1 MNIDRYKSISNLPT
15 EYNLEKI
22 PTYIPEPKDFDYQR
36 GYITRYFVQKSN
48 DTLAP
53 VFEINSSI
61 FTSLSNNSFYKTI
74 TLDWRLV
81 GTVEQMKESN
91 FKSVKIAA
99 KNLPRIQIY
108 LPNLLQFYKY

>member
-1 MNIDRYKSISNLPT
+1 MNIDRYKSISSLPT

-22 PTYIPEPKDFDYQR
+22 PTHIPEPKDFDYQR

-53 VFEINSSI
+53 VFEINSST

-74 TLDWRLV
+74 TLD
-81 GTVEQMKESN
+81 
-91 FKSVKIAA
+91 
-99 KNLPRIQIY
+99 
-108 LPNLLQFYKY
+108 

>member
-1 MNIDRYKSISNLPT
+1 MNIDRYKSISKLPT
-15 EYNLEKI
+15 EYKLEKI
-22 PTYIPEPKDFDYQR
+22 PAHIPEPTEFDYKR

-53 VFEINSSI
+53 VYEINAST
-61 FTSLSNNSFYKTI
+61 FTNLSNNSFYKTI
-74 TLDWRLV
+74 TLDWRLI
-81 GTVEQMKESN
+81 GNIEQIKESN

-99 KNLPRIQIY
+99 KILPRVQIY